1 MRISIKNLIGLSVL
15 ASLALMQPGFAE
27 GDSEK
32 GKKVFAK
39 CMACHTIEEAKNRV
53 GPHLV
58 NILDRKTASIEDYKY
73 SPAMTKA
80 GEDGMIWDEATLTA
94 YLTAPKGFMPGNKMA
109 FAGLKKQ
116 EDIDNLLAY
125 IRSKA
130 TQ

>member
-1 MRISIKNLIGLSVL
+1 MRISIKNLIGLSVF
-15 ASLALMQPGFAE
+15 ASVALLQPAFAE

-73 SPAMTKA
+73 SPAMTKS
-80 GEDGMIWDEATLTA
+80 GEDGMIWDEATLTS